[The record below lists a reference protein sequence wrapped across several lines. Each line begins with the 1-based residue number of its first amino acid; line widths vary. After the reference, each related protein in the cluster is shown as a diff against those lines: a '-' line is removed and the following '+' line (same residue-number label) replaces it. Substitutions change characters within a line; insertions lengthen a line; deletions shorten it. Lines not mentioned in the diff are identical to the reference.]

1 MLPIVPHQNIAET
14 YEVLL
19 CIFSMVTAVV
29 SYILSCR

>member
-1 MLPIVPHQNIAET
+1 MLPVVPTQNLAES